1 MSRIQPVCERIA
13 GARRFQLFI
22 FGVILLNAVVLGLD
36 TYESIHRE
44 WGDTLFILN
53 EVFLGIYIVEILIR
67 IAAHGNRPQDYFRS
81 GWNVFDF
88 VVVFAVFIP
97 GVRENALILR
107 IVRLLRIVRVISVL
121 PELRVLISG
130 MIRAVR
136 PIGAMAAM
144 TLVLLFVYA
153 MIGVKIFG
161 EEIPER
167 WDDVGTAMLT
177 LFTVLTLEGWN
188 EILFA
193 AQDVT
198 QYAWIFFVS
207 FVLFASFL
215 VINVLI
221 AIIINAVEEAR
232 EVELAEEIEERI
244 QEVAAGEREPDPVAD
259 LIDRVGDMRRGLH
272 EIELELGVLDLRA
285 KRASGD
291 PDEPP
296 PAVTQ
301 TGPIR

>member
-44 WGDTLFILN
+44 WGDTLFIIN

-67 IAAHGNRPQDYFRS
+67 IAAHGTRPQDYFKS

-88 VVVFAVFIP
+88 IVVFAVFIP

-107 IVRLLRIVRVISVL
+107 IVRLLRIVRIISVL
-121 PELRVLISG
+121 PELRVLVSG
-130 MIRAVR
+130 MIKAVR

-144 TLVLLFVYA
+144 TMVLLFVYG

-161 EEIPER
+161 EQIPER

-188 EILFA
+188 EILFD
-193 AQDVT
+193 AQEVT
-198 QYAWIFFVS
+198 QYAWVFFVS

-221 AIIINAVEEAR
+221 AIIITSVEDAR
-232 EVELAEEIEERI
+232 EAELAEEIEERI
-244 QEVAAGEREPDPVAD
+244 QEVAAGERDPDPVAD
-259 LIDRVGDMRRGLH
+259 LIDRVGEMRRGLH

-285 KRASGD
+285 RNVQGD
-291 PDEPP
+291 RDQAP
-296 PAVTQ
+296 
-301 TGPIR
+301 

>member
-67 IAAHGNRPQDYFRS
+67 IAAYGSRPQDYFRN

-144 TLVLLFVYA
+144 TMVLLFVYG
-153 MIGVKIFG
+153 MIGVKLFG

-232 EVELAEEIEERI
+232 EAELAEEIEERI

-285 KRASGD
+285 KGAPED
-291 PDEPP
+291 LDEPP
-296 PAVTQ
+296 PAVT
-301 TGPIR
+301 R

>member
-1 MSRIQPVCERIA
+1 MSRIQPFCERIA

-36 TYESIHRE
+36 TYESIHEE

-67 IAAHGNRPQDYFRS
+67 IAAHGTRPQDYFKS

-88 VVVFAVFIP
+88 IVVFAVFIP

-107 IVRLLRIVRVISVL
+107 IVRLLRIVRIISVL

-130 MIRAVR
+130 MVRAVR

-144 TLVLLFVYA
+144 TMVLLFVYG
-153 MIGVKIFG
+153 MIGVKIFS
-161 EEIPER
+161 EELPER
-167 WDDVGTAMLT
+167 WGDVGTAMLT

-188 EILFA
+188 EILFD
-193 AQDVT
+193 AQEVT
-198 QYAWIFFVS
+198 QYAWVFLVS

-221 AIIINAVEEAR
+221 AIIITAVEEAR
-232 EVELAEEIEERI
+232 EAELAEEIEERI

-259 LIDRVGDMRRGLH
+259 LIDRVGDMRRGLQ

-285 KRASGD
+285 KGAAKD

-296 PAVTQ
+296 STVT
-301 TGPIR
+301 R

>member
-1 MSRIQPVCERIA
+1 MSRIQPFCERIA

-36 TYESIHRE
+36 TYESIHEE

-67 IAAHGNRPQDYFRS
+67 IAAHGTRPQDYFKS

-88 VVVFAVFIP
+88 IVVFAVFIP

-107 IVRLLRIVRVISVL
+107 IVRLLRIVRIISVL

-144 TLVLLFVYA
+144 TMVLLFVYG
-153 MIGVKIFG
+153 MIGVKIFS
-161 EEIPER
+161 EELPER
-167 WDDVGTAMLT
+167 WGDVGTAMLT

-188 EILFA
+188 EILFD
-193 AQDVT
+193 AQEVT
-198 QYAWIFFVS
+198 QYAWVFLVS

-221 AIIINAVEEAR
+221 AIIITAVEEAR
-232 EVELAEEIEERI
+232 EAELAEEIEERI

-259 LIDRVGDMRRGLH
+259 LIDRVGDMRRGLQ

-285 KRASGD
+285 KGAAKD

-296 PAVTQ
+296 STVT
-301 TGPIR
+301 R

>member
-1 MSRIQPVCERIA
+1 
-13 GARRFQLFI
+13 
-22 FGVILLNAVVLGLD
+22 
-36 TYESIHRE
+36 
-44 WGDTLFILN
+44 
-53 EVFLGIYIVEILIR
+53 
-67 IAAHGNRPQDYFRS
+67 
-81 GWNVFDF
+81 
-88 VVVFAVFIP
+88 
-97 GVRENALILR
+97 
-107 IVRLLRIVRVISVL
+107 VL

-144 TLVLLFVYA
+144 TMVLLFVYA

-188 EILFA
+188 EILFT

-232 EVELAEEIEERI
+232 EAELAEEIEERI

-285 KRASGD
+285 KGASED

-296 PAVTQ
+296 PAVT
-301 TGPIR
+301 R